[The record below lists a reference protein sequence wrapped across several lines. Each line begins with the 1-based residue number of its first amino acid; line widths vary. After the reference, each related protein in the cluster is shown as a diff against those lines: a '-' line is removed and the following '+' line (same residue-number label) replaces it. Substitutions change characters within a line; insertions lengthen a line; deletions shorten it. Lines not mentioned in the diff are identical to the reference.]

1 MKKLKN
7 VIEKFF
13 LLSLLLFAAVE
24 LIGEDNFA
32 NTENANI
39 DIIYSENFLKEGDE
53 LILGLRFKLT
63 PGWHIYWKNPG
74 DSGLPPELECNLP
87 VGIEFQ

>member
-1 MKKLKN
+1 MNKLKN
-7 VIEKFF
+7 VVEKFF
-13 LLSLLLFAAVE
+13 LLSFFLFSAVE

-39 DIIYSENFLKEGDE
+39 DIIYSQDYLKEGDE

-63 PGWHIYWKNPG
+63 PDGIYIGKIQAIPAFHL
-74 DSGLPPELECNLP
+74 S
-87 VGIEFQ
+87 